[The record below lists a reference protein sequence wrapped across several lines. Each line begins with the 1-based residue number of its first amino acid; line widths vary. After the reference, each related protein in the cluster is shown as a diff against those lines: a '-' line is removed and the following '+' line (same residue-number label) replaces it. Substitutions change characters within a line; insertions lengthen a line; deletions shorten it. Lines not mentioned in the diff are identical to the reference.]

1 MSTLTI
7 YALLCLIWGSTW
19 LAIRIGL
26 ADMPPFWSLSI
37 RLIPALLFL
46 IAVAAYRGTPMA
58 PLRREKWRVLQI
70 GLLTYP
76 GAYCLVYWGEQ
87 YITSGLAAVMFSTMP
102 FFVALFAW
110 WLLPAERL
118 GPRAAMGLVLGFGGL
133 MTIYWEQINLG
144 STEKVFGMLAVTLSA
159 LIAAFNTVTIRR
171 WMADMPAVA
180 LSTATVALGGRIV
193 PCVARGGPAPAPE
206 HLTLRAVTA
215 ATYLGIAGS
224 GLAFVLY
231 YQLLSRVPALTMS
244 LITFVTPLIALTLGV
259 FFDYEPFGWR
269 TWTGIGLVLAGVL
282 LAALGSTGREQ
293 LQHGD

>member
-1 MSTLTI
+1 VSTLSI
-7 YALLCLIWGSTW
+7 YVLLCLIWGSTW
-19 LAIRIGL
+19 LVIRIGL

-37 RLIPALLFL
+37 RLVPALLFL
-46 IAVAAYRGTPMA
+46 IAVATYRRTRMA
-58 PLRREKWRVLQI
+58 PLRREPWRVLQI

-118 GPRAAMGLVLGFGGL
+118 GPRAAVGLVLGFGGL
-133 MTIYWEQINLG
+133 VAIYWEQISLG
-144 STEKVFGMLAVTLSA
+144 STEKVLGMLAVTLSA

-180 LSTATVALGGRIV
+180 LATATVALGGLIV
-193 PCVARGGPAPAPE
+193 PFIALGGPAPASE
-206 HLTLRAVTA
+206 HFTLRAVTA

-224 GLAFVLY
+224 GLSFVLY

-269 TWTGIGLVLAGVL
+269 TWIGIGLVLAGVL
-282 LAALGSTGREQ
+282 LATLGSASRE
-293 LQHGD
+293 